1 MTATLPDAIDRAACV
16 DMDAAD
22 PLAEFRDR
30 FVVDDDVIYLD
41 GNSLGRL
48 PSATAPRVA
57 EVVSREWGRGL
68 IRSWMDADWMNSPLR
83 VGDKIAP
90 LIGAAPG
97 EVLVTD
103 TTSVNLFKLLGA
115 VLQAERRRRV
125 VLTEEENFPT
135 DLYVADG
142 LTRLLAEGHEVRAV
156 PRHALSGA
164 LNADVAVLT
173 LTHVDFRTA
182 EVLDMGGL
190 TAAAH
195 KAGARVL
202 WDLSHSCGAIPVD
215 VNAAGVDMATGCGYK
230 YLNGGPGAPA
240 YLFVSRRLQEQLGNP
255 IQGWLGH
262 ESPFTFEGTYRPA
275 AGVRRWM
282 AGSPPVIAIAAL
294 EVAIEMFLDADMN
307 RVGAKA
313 SQLTELFIRLA
324 DTRLAGQGF
333 DVASPRE
340 VARRGAQVSLRHR
353 DGYAVIRALID
364 HNVIGDF
371 RAPDLCRF
379 GFAPLYTR
387 FVDVWDAAERIV
399 AVMESGAHRRAEY
412 AERAFIT

>member
-1 MTATLPDAIDRAACV
+1 MGTR
-16 DMDAAD
+16 
-22 PLAEFRDR
+22 
-30 FVVDDDVIYLD
+30 LD
-41 GNSLGRL
+41 
-48 PSATAPRVA
+48 
-57 EVVSREWGRGL
+57 
-68 IRSWMDADWMNSPLR
+68 PLR

-103 TTSVNLFKLLGA
+103 TTSVDLFKLLGA
-115 VLQAERRRRV
+115 VLQAEPRRRV
-125 VLTEEENFPT
+125 LLTEQQNFPT

-142 LTRLLAEGHEVRAV
+142 LTRLLASGHKVRAV
-156 PRHALSGA
+156 PRDALRDA
-164 LNADVAVLT
+164 LDADVAVLT

-182 EVLDMGGL
+182 EVHDMAAL

-195 KAGARVL
+195 DAGARVV

-215 VNAAGVDMATGCGYK
+215 VSSAGVDLATGCGYK

-262 ESPFTFEGTYRPA
+262 ESPFTFVSAYRPA
-275 AGVRRWM
+275 AGIRRWM
-282 AGSPPVIAIAAL
+282 SGSPPVIGIAAL
-294 EVAIEMFLDADMN
+294 EVAIEMFLEADMR

-324 DTRLAGQGF
+324 DARLTRHGF
-333 DVASPRE
+333 EVASPRDA
-340 VARRGAQVSLRHR
+340 ARRGAQVSLRHP

-364 HNVIGDF
+364 HKVIGDF
-371 RAPDLCRF
+371 RTPDLCRF

-399 AVMESGAHRRAEY
+399 SVIESGEHRRAEY

>member
-1 MTATLPDAIDRAACV
+1 
-16 DMDAAD
+16 MDAAD
-22 PLAEFRDR
+22 PLAAFRDR
-30 FVVDDDVIYLD
+30 FVIDDDVIYLD

-48 PSATAPRVA
+48 PRATPPRIAELVA
-57 EVVSREWGRGL
+57 QEWGRGL

-103 TTSVNLFKLLGA
+103 TTSVDLFKLLGA
-115 VLQAERRRRV
+115 VLQAEPRRRV
-125 VLTEEENFPT
+125 LLTEQQNFPT

-142 LTRLLAEGHEVRAV
+142 LTRLLASGHKVRAV
-156 PRHALSGA
+156 PRDALRDA
-164 LNADVAVLT
+164 LDADVAVLT

-182 EVLDMGGL
+182 EVHDMAAL

-195 KAGARVL
+195 DAGARVV
-202 WDLSHSCGAIPVD
+202 WDLSHSCGAIPVH
-215 VNAAGVDMATGCGYK
+215 VNRAGVDLATGCGYK

-262 ESPFTFEGTYRPA
+262 ESPFTFVSAYRPA
-275 AGVRRWM
+275 AGIRRWM
-282 AGSPPVIAIAAL
+282 SGSPPVIGIAAL
-294 EVAIEMFLDADMN
+294 EVAIEMFLEADMR

-324 DTRLAGQGF
+324 DARLTRHGF
-333 DVASPRE
+333 EVASPRDA
-340 VARRGAQVSLRHR
+340 ARRGAQVSLRHP

-364 HNVIGDF
+364 HKVIGDF
-371 RAPDLCRF
+371 RTPDLCRF

-399 AVMESGAHRRAEY
+399 SVIESGEHRRAEY

>member
-1 MTATLPDAIDRAACV
+1 
-16 DMDAAD
+16 MDAAD
-22 PLAEFRDR
+22 PLAAFRDR
-30 FVVDDDVIYLD
+30 FVIDDDVIYLD

-48 PSATAPRVA
+48 PRATPPRIAELVA
-57 EVVSREWGRGL
+57 QEWGR
-68 IRSWMDADWMNSPLR
+68 
-83 VGDKIAP
+83 V
-90 LIGAAPG
+90 IGAAPG

-103 TTSVNLFKLLGA
+103 TTSVDLFKLLGA
-115 VLQAERRRRV
+115 VLQAEPRRRV
-125 VLTEEENFPT
+125 LLTEQQNFPT

-142 LTRLLAEGHEVRAV
+142 LTRLLASGHKVRAV
-156 PRHALSGA
+156 PRDALRDA
-164 LNADVAVLT
+164 LDADVAVLT

-182 EVLDMGGL
+182 EVHDMAAL

-195 KAGARVL
+195 DAGARVV

-215 VNAAGVDMATGCGYK
+215 VSSAGVDLATGCGYK

-262 ESPFTFEGTYRPA
+262 ESPFTFVSAYRPA
-275 AGVRRWM
+275 AGIRRWM
-282 AGSPPVIAIAAL
+282 SGSPPVIGIAAL
-294 EVAIEMFLDADMN
+294 EVAIEMFLEADMR

-324 DTRLAGQGF
+324 DARLTRHGF
-333 DVASPRE
+333 EVASPRDA
-340 VARRGAQVSLRHR
+340 ARRGAQVSLRHP

-364 HNVIGDF
+364 HKVIGDF
-371 RAPDLCRF
+371 RTPDLCRF

-399 AVMESGAHRRAEY
+399 SVIESGEHRRAEY